1 MDTCQVKFDSAALGL
16 TSPCP
21 GSNMYF
27 LINYDCVQSEQ
38 NQMPVLRLVVLFTF
52 EITFRESIF
61 SHLLFANP
69 LSFSWSFSFS
79 FPCRL
84 ASNDWN

>member
-21 GSNMYF
+21 SSNMYF

-38 NQMPVLRLVVLFTF
+38 NQMPVLRLVVLLTF
-52 EITFRESIF
+52 EITFRESILF
-61 SHLLFANP
+61 SPSVCYPAFLQLVFQLLISVQTGFQ
-69 LSFSWSFSFS
+69 
-79 FPCRL
+79 
-84 ASNDWN
+84 